1 MPRDPSK
8 FQCYC
13 FYLQIALPW
22 FLSKTFPLFYSGL
35 FFLGGL
41 FIGQACLYFLFCY
54 LTTVSLLS
62 ERKKVRALVQDF
74 VHLQFKFLFC
84 FVFFAAAIFLQAKV
98 DDILGL
104 AQDQQSHQ
112 TAAQVSHNAVCY
124 KKLRV
129 VFILHLP
136 AVMDLFHCDM
146 LFLN

>member
-22 FLSKTFPLFYSGL
+22 FLGKTFPLFCSGL
-35 FFLGGL
+35 FFLGL

-62 ERKKVRALVQDF
+62 EGKKVTRALVQDF
-74 VHLQFKFLFC
+74 VHLHSIFFLF
-84 FVFFAAAIFLQAKV
+84 FLFAAAIFLQAKV